1 MKYEQ
6 KLTAYRNC
14 QTVRGNALAVVL
26 ANDLKYLYIAMDAIT
41 LNEVA
46 CDVRRFKFAT
56 FCQFK
61 YVLCES

>member
-6 KLTAYRNC
+6 NLTAYRNC
-14 QTVRGNALAVVL
+14 LTVRENALAVVL

-46 CDVRRFKFAT
+46 CDV
-56 FCQFK
+56 
-61 YVLCES
+61 